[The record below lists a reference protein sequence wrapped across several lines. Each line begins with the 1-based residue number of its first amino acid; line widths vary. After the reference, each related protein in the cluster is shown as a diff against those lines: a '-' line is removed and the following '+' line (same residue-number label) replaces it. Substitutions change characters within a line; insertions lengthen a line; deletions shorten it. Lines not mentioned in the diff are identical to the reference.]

1 MIMAGGTGGHVIPAL
16 SVANILKNRNISIT
30 WLGTCQGIE
39 SELVPASG
47 INIDYIDIEGLRST
61 KIMKWFKAPY
71 ILTKSFL
78 QAVAIIRRES
88 PDIILGLGGFASGPG
103 GVAAR
108 IMGLPLVIHEQN
120 SIPGITNKLLAK
132 IATRVLTAFPNTL
145 PRGEWVG
152 NPVRKEICDLS
163 PSSFIGADEPRP
175 PRILILG
182 GSLGAVALNKK
193 IPLALS
199 TIEKKYKPEIRHQSG
214 RANFEETKQSYK
226 NVNLKVSVEKFISNM
241 AEAYDWADMVISR
254 AGALTISELSAAGV
268 GALLIPYPYAVDD
281 HQFYNGQWL
290 VDRDAAYM
298 IREEDLTN
306 SRLVS
311 ILNKWLGDPKILI
324 SMAKNAK
331 KSSKLDAA
339 ELIADICMEAS

>member
-1 MIMAGGTGGHVIPAL
+1 
-16 SVANILKNRNISIT
+16 
-30 WLGTCQGIE
+30 
-39 SELVPASG
+39 
-47 INIDYIDIEGLRST
+47 
-61 KIMKWFKAPY
+61 
-71 ILTKSFL
+71 
-78 QAVAIIRRES
+78 
-88 PDIILGLGGFASGPG
+88 
-103 GVAAR
+103 
-108 IMGLPLVIHEQN
+108 
-120 SIPGITNKLLAK
+120 
-132 IATRVLTAFPNTL
+132 
-145 PRGEWVG
+145 
-152 NPVRKEICDLS
+152 
-163 PSSFIGADEPRP
+163 
-175 PRILILG
+175 LG

>member
-1 MIMAGGTGGHVIPAL
+1 
-16 SVANILKNRNISIT
+16 
-30 WLGTCQGIE
+30 
-39 SELVPASG
+39 
-47 INIDYIDIEGLRST
+47 
-61 KIMKWFKAPY
+61 
-71 ILTKSFL
+71 
-78 QAVAIIRRES
+78 
-88 PDIILGLGGFASGPG
+88 
-103 GVAAR
+103 
-108 IMGLPLVIHEQN
+108 
-120 SIPGITNKLLAK
+120 
-132 IATRVLTAFPNTL
+132 
-145 PRGEWVG
+145 
-152 NPVRKEICDLS
+152 VRKEICDLS

>member
-1 MIMAGGTGGHVIPAL
+1 
-16 SVANILKNRNISIT
+16 
-30 WLGTCQGIE
+30 
-39 SELVPASG
+39 
-47 INIDYIDIEGLRST
+47 
-61 KIMKWFKAPY
+61 
-71 ILTKSFL
+71 
-78 QAVAIIRRES
+78 
-88 PDIILGLGGFASGPG
+88 
-103 GVAAR
+103 
-108 IMGLPLVIHEQN
+108 
-120 SIPGITNKLLAK
+120 
-132 IATRVLTAFPNTL
+132 
-145 PRGEWVG
+145 
-152 NPVRKEICDLS
+152 
-163 PSSFIGADEPRP
+163 
-175 PRILILG
+175 
-182 GSLGAVALNKK
+182 
-193 IPLALS
+193 
-199 TIEKKYKPEIRHQSG
+199 
-214 RANFEETKQSYK
+214 
-226 NVNLKVSVEKFISNM
+226 
-241 AEAYDWADMVISR
+241 MVISR